1 MEPWLWAL
9 GIGIGIAGSLVG
21 VIYWQGQ
28 NRDDKQDA
36 RFEKDEK
43 ALADHIREDVSAH
56 ERLRAV
62 ETKVDNLE
70 REVTSL
76 RERWHDLRTEIS
88 QTLSSWYLS
97 IIKLI
102 GKDDR

>member
-1 MEPWLWAL
+1 MEPWLIAL
-9 GIGIGIAGSLVG
+9 GVGIAASLVG
-21 VIYWQGQ
+21 VIYWAGQ

-36 RFEKDEK
+36 RAERHER
-43 ALADHIREDVSAH
+43 ALADHVKEDVSAH

-70 REVTSL
+70 REVQGI
-76 RERWHDLRTEIS
+76 RERWHDLRGEIS

-97 IIKLI
+97 IIKMI
-102 GKDDR
+102 GGDK

>member
-1 MEPWLWAL
+1 MEPWLIAL
-9 GIGIGIAGSLVG
+9 AVSIVGGLIG
-21 VIYWQGQ
+21 VIYYASQ

-36 RFEKDEK
+36 RADRNER
-43 ALADHIREDVSAH
+43 ALADHVREDVSAH

-70 REVTSL
+70 REVQGI
-76 RERWHDLRTEIS
+76 RERWHDMRTEIS

-97 IIKLI
+97 VVKMI

>member
-1 MEPWLWAL
+1 MEPWLWA
-9 GIGIGIAGSLVG
+9 IVIGIAGSLVG
-21 VIYWQGQ
+21 IIYWAGQ

-36 RFEKDEK
+36 RFERDEK
-43 ALADHIREDVSAH
+43 ALADHVKEDVSAH

-70 REVTSL
+70 REVMNI
-76 RERWHDLRTEIS
+76 RERWHDLRSEIS
-88 QTLSSWYLS
+88 TTLGNWYVS
-97 IIKLI
+97 IVKLI